1 MSATLKNILAA
12 AREQHWKYGRHG
24 VGGRGREV
32 AESESDAGSDGS
44 QDAGTDTGDNQVEND
59 PIWRHRGGNGREG

>member
-12 AREQHWKYGRHG
+12 ARERHWKYGRHG

-44 QDAGTDTGDNQVEND
+44 QDAGTDTGDNQV
-59 PIWRHRGGNGREG
+59 GK